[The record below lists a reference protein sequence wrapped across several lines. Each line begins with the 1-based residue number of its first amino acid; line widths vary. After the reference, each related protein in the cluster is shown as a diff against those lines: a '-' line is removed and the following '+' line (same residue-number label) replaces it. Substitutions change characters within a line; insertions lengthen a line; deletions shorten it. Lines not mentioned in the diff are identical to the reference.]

1 VNWGGE
7 KVEGGEI
14 EKDNAR
20 GWAFVRREDLVG
32 PSTIALLGNPVDC
45 GLKLK
50 LKVILYT

>member
-7 KVEGGEI
+7 KVDGGEI

-45 GLKLK
+45 GLKSGLEQ
-50 LKVILYT
+50 ILYT